1 MNLENIQAR
10 KKCVIEI
17 KDAFLKV
24 PLARVTIYIYR
35 EREMGDLIWEEG
47 EDLLEAEQVIEE
59 ECLCVERRNVELRVV
74 VVIMKREL
82 NLSPLIW
89 RENPKHFVVVVV

>member
-1 MNLENIQAR
+1 
-10 KKCVIEI
+10 
-17 KDAFLKV
+17 
-24 PLARVTIYIYR
+24 
-35 EREMGDLIWEEG
+35 MGDLIWEEG

-89 RENPKHFVVVVV
+89 RENPKHFVVVVVV